1 MDQIGTIEKLET
13 KLKYN
18 IKDRDQIHSLSF
30 NKYNICE
37 VYYKREHSFFLFSF
51 FLFLFSSF
59 VFFLYTDS

>member
-37 VYYKREHSFFLFSF
+37 VYYKREHRFFPFFFFSF
-51 FLFLFSSF
+51 F
-59 VFFLYTDS
+59 V